1 MANKFSI
8 EKQIGEQNFRSK
20 NFPDNF
26 CKSIFAQV
34 DESRLEKHQKTF
46 PKSKNLKK
54 AWKIFPENPLS
65 DHPTIRKISKDLA
78 IRVKIRAK
86 IVLTRFLN
94 HKIRLILTRGLQR
107 DFGLVLDLNS
117 DVKRGLKA
125 DKIVEC

>member
-1 MANKFSI
+1 MV
-8 EKQIGEQNFRSK
+8 EKTQNDDLTVKLFFYSNSFK
-20 NFPDNF
+20 TVILIDFF
-26 CKSIFAQV
+26 V
-34 DESRLEKHQKTF
+34 LEF
-46 PKSKNLKK
+46 FLNS
-54 AWKIFPENPLS
+54 
-65 DHPTIRKISKDLA
+65 
-78 IRVKIRAK
+78 K

>member
-1 MANKFSI
+1 MVHPAF
-8 EKQIGEQNFRSK
+8 G
-20 NFPDNF
+20 
-26 CKSIFAQV
+26 
-34 DESRLEKHQKTF
+34 
-46 PKSKNLKK
+46 
-54 AWKIFPENPLS
+54 KIFQ
-65 DHPTIRKISKDLA
+65 DLT
-78 IRVKIRAK
+78 RVKNSK